1 MSRNDELKI
10 VIRAQDF
17 ATGELA
23 KINGALSAF
32 VGRVK
37 SGYNTLREHWVGA
50 AAAYYATMKT
60 ISGVWSLFEKAA
72 GREDQIEALDRLV
85 AKYNTSANEIVAAI
99 KTSSHGLVDTK
110 TALDSIGDAVMRN
123 LDPRILE
130 KFAAGA
136 VVMAKATGESTAT
149 AYGEIIEA
157 VATGQQRALKRITGV
172 MDMKEK
178 YGEGFAS
185 FSEGQQAAL
194 RMKLVLEKL
203 TERLREYGEV
213 TDGTDDKIV
222 RFKNIIAELKATVGT
237 GLNNLFGGSF
247 GDFAKGIDDAVKS
260 LKTFVSEND
269 RFLGAVGG
277 VGQSIG
283 ESIANVARTIG
294 IIAKDMGVWQILWTA
309 FTAGL
314 KVANLSI
321 ALFADFIAYIKI
333 GLYALGWL
341 LDKLII
347 APLRLFASWG
357 ADLAERFGFDKA
369 AKGLREFIALS
380 QAGADQVEA
389 DLKRMTVDEDPI
401 NKNWNRAVEKNKA
414 LLKIQQEGVKAAQE
428 AKKAATTFTPSSE
441 SGFSAAQK
449 KAVEDFLSWYKTQS
463 AKVTGEIKALHGD
476 EAGALK
482 EQYEKSMEEIAQKA
496 RELKKENLLVEKDG
510 AFTIDP
516 MLNQEGRAKAAEAL
530 KAYNDLKEKYT
541 TLFHDKEILL
551 QAQTDARIAEMSL
564 YDYEAIHKTKLALLE
579 KQLNANPALLQ
590 AAIANENLL
599 YAGANR
605 ERVNEARK
613 MHEDMASLWLE
624 GSQKTIADLKSS
636 YQDDLAAFREKVYQ
650 KKATWEEYDTYVRAR
665 EHRLQEEL
673 KKIQGTS
680 TDGMKD
686 AVRDYIDESSNEYN
700 RGRDF
705 FNKSVGGMESAIGDF
720 LYAASQGTFKV
731 KDMFQSM
738 GLSILKAAS
747 EIIAKM
753 IMLRIVSGLG
763 SFFTPAS
770 SAAGAQGS
778 FGPAGGGAPVTAV
791 AAMGGI
797 FQGGFQP
804 AYAFPGGSMPFRAFS
819 SGGIVRRPT
828 VGLVGEG
835 GQNEAVVPLPDG
847 KAIPVKMQGGDGGAP
862 TVNNNW
868 TILAMDTQSMDV
880 WLASKKSTIEGM
892 MADSLARAGLVRDA
906 TRRYR

>member
-1 MSRNDELKI
+1 MAKNDELKI

-17 ATGELA
+17 ATGELN
-23 KINGALSAF
+23 KINGAFSSFTGKLTSGFNALKQHWIGVVAALYAAMRTLST
-32 VGRVK
+32 G
-37 SGYNTLREHWVGA
+37 WD
-50 AAAYYATMKT
+50 
-60 ISGVWSLFEKAA
+60 LFEKAA

-85 AKYNTSANEIVAAI
+85 AKYRTSANEIVAAI
-99 KTSSHGLVDTK
+99 KQSSHGLVDTK

-136 VVMAKATGESTAT
+136 VVMAKATGESTAA

-157 VATGQQRALKRITGV
+157 VSTGQARALKKITGV

-178 YGEGFAS
+178 YGEGFMS

-213 TDGTDDKIV
+213 TDGTDDKIA
-222 RFKNIIAELKATVGT
+222 RFKNVIADLKNAVGT
-237 GLNNLFGGSF
+237 GLNALFGTSF

-260 LKTFVSEND
+260 VQAFVQENNGLFNGIAGVLQTIGGSLGSIIGNIWQMIKDSGALELVWLGVSAALKVVNLA
-269 RFLGAVGG
+269 LGAMADIV
-277 VGQSIG
+277 
-283 ESIANVARTIG
+283 N
-294 IIAKDMGVWQILWTA
+294 
-309 FTAGL
+309 GL
-314 KVANLSI
+314 KKGTYAVG
-321 ALFADFIAYIKI
+321 ALLMEFGADFFDYISNSGAMLDGYDDHVNVISNSLRKQQKVFE
-333 GLYALGWL
+333 
-341 LDKLII
+341 DKLK
-347 APLRLFASWG
+347 AG
-357 ADLAERFGFDKA
+357 DKD
-369 AKGLREFIALS
+369 KSYLL
-380 QAGADQVEA
+380 EA
-389 DLKRMTVDEDPI
+389 I
-401 NKNWNRAVEKNKA
+401 EKNKA

-428 AKKAATTFTPSSE
+428 AKKAAGDFTPPSTT
-441 SGFSAAQK
+441 GFSEAQK
-449 KAVEDFLSWYKTQS
+449 KSVEDFLSWYKTQS
-463 AKVTGEIKALHGD
+463 AQVAGEIKALHGD

-482 EQYEKSMEEIAQKA
+482 DQYEKSLEEIAAKA
-496 RELKKENLLVEKDG
+496 RELKKDNLLMEKDG
-510 AFTIDP
+510 TFTIDP
-516 MLNQEGRAKAAEAL
+516 MLSDEGRAKAAVAL
-530 KAYNDLKEKYT
+530 KAYNDLKEQYT
-541 TLFHDKEILL
+541 TLFHDKEVLL
-551 QAQTDARIAEMSL
+551 QMQTDARIAELSI
-564 YDYEAIHKTKLALLE
+564 YDYEAIHKTKLELLK
-579 KQLNANPALLQ
+579 KQLSENPALLQ

-599 YAGANR
+599 YGAANR

-624 GSQKTIADLKSS
+624 GSQKTIPDLKSS

-700 RGRDF
+700 RGKDF

-763 SFFTPAS
+763 SIFTPAS
-770 SAAGAQGS
+770 SAAGAQGG
-778 FGPAGGGAPVTAV
+778 FGPAGGGPPVTTY
-791 AAMGGI
+791 AALGGI

-804 AYAFPGGSMPFRAFS
+804 AYAFPGGGSMPFRAFS
-819 SGGIVRRPT
+819 SGGIVKRPT

-847 KAIPVKMQGGDGGAP
+847 KAIPVKMQGGDGEK
-862 TVNNNW
+862 TIVIWNEW
-868 TILAMDTQSMDV
+868 TINTLDANGFDQM
-880 WLASKKSTIEGM
+880 LASRKSTIDGM

-906 TRRYR
+906 VRRYR